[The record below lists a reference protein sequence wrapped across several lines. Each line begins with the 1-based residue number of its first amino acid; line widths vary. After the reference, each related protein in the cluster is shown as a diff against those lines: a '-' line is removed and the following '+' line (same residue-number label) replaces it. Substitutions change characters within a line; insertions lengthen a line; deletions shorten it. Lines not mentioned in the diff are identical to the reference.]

1 MSEKD
6 SKIVEETY
14 DLPMVRV
21 QLVMEPVSDF
31 TSREPIATPEDAVNA
46 VAEYLQK
53 VDREYLVAIFIAT
66 DGHLICAQVVSI
78 GTLNYSAI
86 SGRELY
92 KAAVLSNCSSVILLH
107 NHPSG
112 NLTPSDED
120 IKVTRDLEKGGRLLG
135 IQLLDHIIVAGGCA
149 GQLYSFLRNGKMSES
164 C

>member
-1 MSEKD
+1 MSKKD
-6 SKIVEETY
+6 SKIVEGAY

-53 VDREYLVAIFIAT
+53 ADRECLVAIFIAT
-66 DGHLICAQVVSI
+66 DGHLICAQIISI
-78 GTLNYSAI
+78 GTLNSSAI
-86 SGRELY
+86 CGRELY

-112 NLTPSDED
+112 NAVPSDED

-135 IQLLDHIIVAGGCA
+135 IQLLDHIIVAGGRA
-149 GQLYSFLRNGKMSES
+149 GQLYSFLRNGRMSES
-164 C
+164 